1 MSEEEEEKEQKKR
14 EKRRRKLQKDAHTR
28 KLGVL
33 FVFVF
38 CLCDATTDET
48 NPRDAKLLAKVR

>member
-1 MSEEEEEKEQKKR
+1 MSEEEQKK
-14 EKRRRKLQKDAHTR
+14 EKRRKLQKDAHTR